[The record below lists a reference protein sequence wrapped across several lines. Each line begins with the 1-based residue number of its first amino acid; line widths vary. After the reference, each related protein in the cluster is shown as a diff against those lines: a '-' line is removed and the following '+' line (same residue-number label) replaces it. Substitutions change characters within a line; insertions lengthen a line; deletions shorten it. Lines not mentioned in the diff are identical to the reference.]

1 MMRRM
6 AAKEP
11 AHPLEK
17 RELLHAEVPN
27 KGRIDA
33 VIEGMTA
40 DGRFPESIEFLEVSK
55 NDGLLAKTEADA
67 VKRGSAWLLQQVD
80 RIRGT
85 SSAPETWSKLAEHA
99 QAAERWLD
107 AVRALSLAGR
117 DADAEA
123 LRAAKCPDYDPFKP
137 LGK

>member
-1 MMRRM
+1 MMPGM

-17 RELLHAEVPN
+17 RELLHAETPN
-27 KGRIDA
+27 AARIDA
-33 VIEGMTA
+33 VVSTMADEG
-40 DGRFPESIEFLEVSK
+40 RLPEAVDYLEISK
-55 NDGLLAKTEADA
+55 SPALLSRAEQDA

-85 SSAPETWSKLAEHA
+85 ASPAETWSQLAEAA
-99 QAAERWLD
+99 QRAERWHD
-107 AVRALSLAGR
+107 VVRALGLAGR
-117 DADAEA
+117 EADAEA
-123 LRAAKCPDYDPFKP
+123 LRAEKCPDYEPFKP